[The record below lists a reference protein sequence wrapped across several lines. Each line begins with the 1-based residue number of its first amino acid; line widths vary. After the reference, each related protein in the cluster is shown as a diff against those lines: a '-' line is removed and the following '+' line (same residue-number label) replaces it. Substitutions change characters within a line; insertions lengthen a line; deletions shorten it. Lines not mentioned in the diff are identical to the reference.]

1 MQNFLESRL
10 VGEMSGAFGSEHPE
24 ISHFSRGI
32 NLCPPFPVK
41 FSPVDS
47 TVLTRFFP
55 GLPVP
60 PAIRVVFSDGNDTE
74 VGPPIVESVPV
85 DMIDNTFKEGEAD
98 GDVVQGHSVLYPV
111 NAYHSESVPTPII
124 ALGRPFQVPDDVEH
138 VVINDGELTLSKRN
152 LFHAN

>member
-32 NLCPPFPVK
+32 NL
-41 FSPVDS
+41 
-47 TVLTRFFP
+47 
-55 GLPVP
+55 
-60 PAIRVVFSDGNDTE
+60 
-74 VGPPIVESVPV
+74 
-85 DMIDNTFKEGEAD
+85 
-98 GDVVQGHSVLYPV
+98 
-111 NAYHSESVPTPII
+111 
-124 ALGRPFQVPDDVEH
+124 GRPFQVPDDVEH